1 MGELLVIVRGIGI
14 ALRAISVVLV
24 LMGFIV
30 YIGAIVFRILAE
42 GTAVGESHFSSVTAA
57 MGTLLL
63 DCTISGTRGGL
74 VMKEANEDFTPF
86 NFLLTALVFVYVLL
100 GNITLM
106 GVLTGLLVQTV
117 RTTAEVEKEES
128 VVNHISNTVDSL
140 WGRLMRFDSNGDGT
154 IDEEEMQN
162 LFQDVDFIH
171 LMDSEGVDA
180 DGFM

>member
-42 GTAVGESHFSSVTAA
+42 GTAVGESHFSTVTAA

-63 DCTISGTRGGL
+63 DCTLSGTRGGL
-74 VMKEANEDFTPF
+74 VMKEANADFAAF
-86 NFLLTALVFVYVLL
+86 DFFLSSLIFLYVLVA
-100 GNITLM
+100 NITLM

-117 RTTAEVEKEES
+117 RTTAEVEKEET
-128 VVNHISNTVDSL
+128 VVRHISDTVDGL
-140 WGRLMRFDSNGDGT
+140 WERIMKYDENGDGV
-154 IDEEEMQN
+154 ISLVE
-162 LFQDVDFIH
+162 FYP
-171 LMDSEGVDA
+171 LMKDSE
-180 DGFM
+180 F